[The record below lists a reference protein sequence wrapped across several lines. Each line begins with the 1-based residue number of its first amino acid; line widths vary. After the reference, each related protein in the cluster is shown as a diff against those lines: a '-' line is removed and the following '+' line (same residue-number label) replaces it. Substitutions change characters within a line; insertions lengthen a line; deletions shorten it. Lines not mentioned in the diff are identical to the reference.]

1 MIQFLLLLVQEGFE
15 YHHGKPDYIMLNHWI
30 PETVNTL
37 PQDAS
42 HRVGIGA
49 FVVNSNREVYVLQ
62 LNLISLVH

>member
-1 MIQFLLLLVQEGFE
+1 MIQLLLLLVQEGFE
-15 YHHGKPDYIMLNHWI
+15 YHHVKPDYIMLNHWI